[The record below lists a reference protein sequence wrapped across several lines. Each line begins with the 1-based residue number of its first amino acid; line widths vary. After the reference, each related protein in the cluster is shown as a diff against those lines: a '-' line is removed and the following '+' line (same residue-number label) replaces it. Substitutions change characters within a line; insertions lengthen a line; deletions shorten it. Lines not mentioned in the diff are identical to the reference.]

1 MTNQTIISLLKK
13 SIAALSLVA
22 IFAISANAQRIA
34 YVDINQILESIEEYQ
49 TAQNELDKQAAT
61 WRQEIAGKYDEIK
74 GKYNQYQAEQVLL
87 SDDARKQKED
97 EIVRMEKEVRE
108 LQKNRF
114 GPEGQLFEKRKELVQ
129 PIQDQ
134 VYSAIEDY
142 AKDRGYDFI
151 FDKGGAAGI
160 IFSNEEYDKT
170 GDILKKLQRG
180 N

>member
-1 MTNQTIISLLKK
+1 MNNQTIISLFKK
-13 SIAALSLVA
+13 SILTLSLIA
-22 IFAISANAQRIA
+22 IFAFNADAQRIA
-34 YVDINQILESIEEYQ
+34 YVDINEILESIEEYQ
-49 TAQNELDKQAAT
+49 EAQAELDKVAAD
-61 WRQEIAGKYDEIK
+61 WRTEISTKYDEIK

-97 EIVRMEKEVRE
+97 EIMKMEADVRE
-108 LQKNRF
+108 LQKQRF
-114 GPEGQLFEKRKELVQ
+114 GPEGSLFQKRKQLVQ
-129 PIQDQ
+129 PIQEQ

-142 AKDRGYDFI
+142 AKERGFDFI

-170 GDILKKLQRG
+170 GDILKKLARG

>member
-1 MTNQTIISLLKK
+1 MINQTISSLAKK
-13 SIAALSLVA
+13 VLPIFSLVLLLS
-22 IFAISANAQRIA
+22 FSMNAQRIA
-34 YVDINQILESIEEYQ
+34 YVDVNQILESIEEYQ
-49 TAQNELDKQAAT
+49 DAQEELDKQAAT

-97 EIVRMEKEVRE
+97 EIMKLERDVRE
-108 LQKNRF
+108 LQKDRF
-114 GPEGQLFEKRKELVQ
+114 GPEGALFQKRKELVQ

-142 AKDRGYDFI
+142 AKNRGYDFI